1 MKNHKINNPL
11 KTPSDISEM
20 NSNNSELIIKN
31 IQYNFLSCKTSDNE
45 KKRKHLCATEALIPL
60 YDKRILPKSTVT
72 GKNRESNF
80 CITDIWCKQ
89 PRHQGETMQGE
100 TNLAWKVRVCPMSL
114 DKVCQYSLTQMDCVN
129 FLFCEAHWL
138 FKWPFVTRIGG
149 IVPLLSATQRNCV
162 MEKLR
167 QYPLWHESKLQYHLW
182 PGGIVRMCQSVLSH
196 GYSLNHIPLSDTG

>member
-31 IQYNFLSCKTSDNE
+31 IRYNFLSCKTSYNE

-80 CITDIWCKQ
+80 CITDI
-89 PRHQGETMQGE
+89 
-100 TNLAWKVRVCPMSL
+100 
-114 DKVCQYSLTQMDCVN
+114 
-129 FLFCEAHWL
+129 
-138 FKWPFVTRIGG
+138 
-149 IVPLLSATQRNCV
+149 
-162 MEKLR
+162 
-167 QYPLWHESKLQYHLW
+167 
-182 PGGIVRMCQSVLSH
+182 
-196 GYSLNHIPLSDTG
+196 